1 MDIKQLVEDS
11 KLNIDSSKIYYNEM
25 MNKHT
30 SFKIGGPAECYIK
43 IHNLE
48 DLQIALEFAK
58 QNNIPITILGNG
70 SNILILDKGIKGIVL
85 KIDLKELKIENNNNE
100 VNITVGSGFKL
111 AMLAQKLLQNEVTG
125 FEELSGI
132 PGTVGG
138 AIMMNAGAH
147 GKEIKDIVTEVKC
160 IDYDGNIK
168 EFENEELDF
177 KYRYSIFKNKKYVI
191 IEAKMK
197 LANGN
202 EKGIKEKMDI
212 YANYRKEKQPIEYPS
227 AGSTF
232 KRGKDYITAQLI
244 DAAGLKGYTIGGA
257 TVSTKHSGF
266 IINKANATSTDVLN
280 LIKYVKDEVYR
291 KFDTQIELE
300 IEVIGEK

>member
-85 KIDLKELKIENNNNE
+85 KIDLKELKIESNNNE